1 MKTDDKNITIKII
14 SKIKAIEERMRGK
27 VVYLK
32 TMPSESFQVVGII
45 IFNFKG
51 QVALATFTPFSE
63 NKLKTGAIFRPFSP

>member
-1 MKTDDKNITIKII
+1 
-14 SKIKAIEERMRGK
+14 MRGK

-45 IFNFKG
+45 IFKG

>member
-14 SKIKAIEERMRGK
+14 SKIKAIEKRMRGK

-45 IFNFKG
+45 IFKG